1 MRLGMNHQWLS
12 LPSGLAVCIG
22 RSQKRWESPASLAC
36 SLARRSCPAPS
47 FNPSLPPPHHPVRHS
62 GGGCRGLHTVGVQR
76 SSPGGKKLGSHIR
89 SLRCGRTHGQGPRGG
104 RSRPGNGDCD
114 VRCGVWKER
123 RASVVAPPVEEVR
136 LRKRRKRRRSVR
148 RYDEDVKRRTFGKC
162 KLEQKEYSARPFYS
176 QFHQL

>member
-1 MRLGMNHQWLS
+1 MGKPCLARL
-12 LPSGLAVCIG
+12 LA
-22 RSQKRWESPASLAC
+22 RSQELPRSL
-36 SLARRSCPAPS
+36 LQ
-47 FNPSLPPPHHPVRHS
+47 SLPPSPAPPGAAQRRRLQRTSHR
-62 GGGCRGLHTVGVQR
+62 GGTALV
-76 SSPGGKKLGSHIR
+76 PGGKKLGSHIR